1 MPKIYCPKHRGTYY
15 RSEPSRTLCEGY
27 GDSCPA
33 CSPVTYS
40 ELYARHRLGLDR
52 RAVKACVERI
62 AERLAQRAGRYMAR
76 YEATGDVRY
85 LTIAQEAD
93 RLLRRIRGEQRA

>member
-1 MPKIYCPKHRGTYY
+1 M
-15 RSEPSRTLCEGY
+15 
-27 GDSCPA
+27 
-33 CSPVTYS
+33 
-40 ELYARHRLGLDR
+40 
-52 RAVKACVERI
+52 ERI